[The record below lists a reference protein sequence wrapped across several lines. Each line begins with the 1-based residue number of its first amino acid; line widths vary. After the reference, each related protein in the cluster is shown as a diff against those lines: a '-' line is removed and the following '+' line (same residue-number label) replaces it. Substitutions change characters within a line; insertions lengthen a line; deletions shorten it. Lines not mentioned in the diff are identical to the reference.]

1 MTARRFVALAALLTM
16 TACGVQPTGVVG
28 AGPAPVIPDTRNG
41 LVENDLI
48 LYFLFDG
55 QLHAVARPS
64 SKPVSVGM
72 AISELLNGP
81 DDGERAKGATSLL
94 PPISAPVSV
103 TLGGTPTVTVPFA
116 IAGCPR
122 SPSPSWPHRH
132 RRGAIVNTCG
142 SRSFRRRWMGRARR
156 VVRPVR
162 R

>member
-1 MTARRFVALAALLTM
+1 MTARRFVALAALLTT

-28 AGPAPVIPDTRNG
+28 AGPAPTIPDTRNG

-81 DDGERAKGATSLL
+81 DDGERAKGVTSLL

-116 IAGCPR
+116 IRGL
-122 SPSPSWPHRH
+122 PSLAVSQLACT
-132 RRGAIVNTCG
+132 AIAV
-142 SRSFRRRWMGRARR
+142 SRSANCSAGINLVGLDGPAGFRQQCSG
-156 VVRPVR
+156 
-162 R
+162 